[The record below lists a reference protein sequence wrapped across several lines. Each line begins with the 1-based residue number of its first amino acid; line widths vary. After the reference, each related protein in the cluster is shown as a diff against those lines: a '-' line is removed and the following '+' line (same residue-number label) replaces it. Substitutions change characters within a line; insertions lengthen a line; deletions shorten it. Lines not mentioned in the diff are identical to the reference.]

1 MVAKQGGTR
10 MALHHKNA
18 DFCQFQFSAF
28 STQLLHVLHC
38 LIFCHL
44 DDFKLCRRYINDK
57 CQCESE
63 VRLKYLADVSKKEG
77 VSSLKFLKGIDLHSD
92 IATM

>member
-1 MVAKQGGTR
+1 

-38 LIFCHL
+38 VIFCHL
-44 DDFKLCRRYINDK
+44 DFKLCRRYIKDK

-63 VRLKYLADVSKKEG
+63 VRLKYLADVSKEG
-77 VSSLKFLKGIDLHSD
+77 VSSLKYLKGINLHCD
-92 IATM
+92 IATV